1 MTALYVAMAIA
12 TAFGGLFGF
21 FAGLSTLPKAKK
33 LKPWQI
39 DPNQPCPACGHTV
52 GSIKFDETIKEIRH
66 RCSVCEATWGEP
78 TVVKVDDWRK
88 KTPQPEVP
96 FQWG

>member
-1 MTALYVAMAIA
+1 MMWRALVAVGVFLAIFCA
-12 TAFGGLFGF
+12 VVFGELIFNRRK
-21 FAGLSTLPKAKK
+21 SE

-39 DPNQPCPACGHTV
+39 DPNQPCPACGHAV